1 MLGLEEEWCEEDEAW
16 NNPRQSDVGGFVSAS
31 AFETRRKWQPDWR
44 KIQQQAAFWLEAV
57 PKYEGDTT
65 LVARWLRSD
74 RNMAAAV
81 GEWGAVYDT
90 ANDAIYFPT
99 LEQAEDF
106 LAVIETDAYG
116 KRRSTGLA
124 AEPIGVYWIDK
135 PNDWDG
141 PSAWDMNTRSW
152 VPAQGVVRAATQTK
166 KNPRLRHN
174 PRQSDVGWY
183 QSILAH
189 LRALQWVYTTSHW
202 TSAGPNSYSDHLLLQ
217 RLYEG
222 LDKPIDA
229 LGERMV
235 AYFGPQS
242 VDPRDINKLVNQLL
256 VNCEERGLSGL
267 DCLYELE
274 DWLQAGLRMAWKA
287 NQDSGDEFSLG
298 IDDYLMGLANDRDEA
313 IYLLKQRLGSP

>member
-1 MLGLEEEWCEEDEAW
+1 
-16 NNPRQSDVGGFVSAS
+16 
-31 AFETRRKWQPDWR
+31 
-44 KIQQQAAFWLEAV
+44 
-57 PKYEGDTT
+57 
-65 LVARWLRSD
+65 
-74 RNMAAAV
+74 
-81 GEWGAVYDT
+81 
-90 ANDAIYFPT
+90 
-99 LEQAEDF
+99 
-106 LAVIETDAYG
+106 
-116 KRRSTGLA
+116 
-124 AEPIGVYWIDK
+124 
-135 PNDWDG
+135 
-141 PSAWDMNTRSW
+141 

-242 VDPRDINKLVNQLL
+242 VEPGLINERVQHFMKYDFHGVAEDPFFRLFHH
-256 VNCEERGLSGL
+256 
-267 DCLYELE
+267 E
-274 DWLQAGLRMAWKA
+274 DSLQKAIRKAWKA
-287 NQDSGDEFSLG
+287 NQDSAQEDPASMRSPRGDEFSLG
-298 IDDYLMGLANDRDEA
+298 LDDYLMGLANERDEA
-313 IYLLKQRLGSP
+313 IYLLKQRLGQ